1 MVNYTHAPH
10 FAADSFKRSGRKIIF
25 ITKGC
30 QDRQK
35 LRWRVFKLNKD
46 GQKNPLMIPIAG
58 EQDFCKLIQSVNPG
72 DFVPIQLDFGA
83 RYIIHPYIFIQNR
96 AFERVGRLPGDVK
109 IFSVRNW
116 TQKENRHFPETL
128 RFREVSAQPWG
139 LTAKYTSENGLST
152 VSCCEILGGQKPLQL
167 GIL

>member
-1 MVNYTHAPH
+1 
-10 FAADSFKRSGRKIIF
+10 
-25 ITKGC
+25 
-30 QDRQK
+30 
-35 LRWRVFKLNKD
+35 
-46 GQKNPLMIPIAG
+46 
-58 EQDFCKLIQSVNPG
+58 VNPG

-116 TQKENRHFPETL
+116 TQKENRHFPETV
-128 RFREVSAQPWG
+128 RFLDFPVLQCK